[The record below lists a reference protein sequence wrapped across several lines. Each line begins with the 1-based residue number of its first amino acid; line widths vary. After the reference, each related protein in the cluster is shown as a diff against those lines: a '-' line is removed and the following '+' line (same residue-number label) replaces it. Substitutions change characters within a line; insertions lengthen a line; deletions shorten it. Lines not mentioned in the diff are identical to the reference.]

1 MPDCDSHEMAV
12 EHFQELAELD
22 ASYWWFKVRFN
33 LVVRLLSRIKKPD
46 AYRSIVDWG
55 CGCGAFLHFLQQ
67 EKNIHGER
75 LLGFE
80 PSPLAHEHL
89 KKRRIPFRTPDFEKD
104 LISQFP
110 TPPDGVV
117 LLDVL
122 EHIENPTEFLAKL
135 YVAAAPG
142 AALVITVPAMQKLWS
157 VWDEKLGHYR
167 RYDRTLLQKQLTET
181 GWQVLQTRYFFSTLY
196 FVALFR
202 QRLITSNKLP
212 ETEFPRLPGWL
223 NSLVGLAFSVESRF
237 PQLPFG
243 TSVAALA
250 IKKERS

>member
-1 MPDCDSHEMAV
+1 MPEHDSHEMAA

-33 LVVRLLSRIKKPD
+33 LVVRLLSRIKKLD
-46 AYRSIVDWG
+46 SYGSIVDWG
-55 CGCGAFLHFLQQ
+55 CGCGAFLHFLHA
-67 EKNIHGER
+67 EKNIPADR

-104 LISQFP
+104 LCSQFP
-110 TPPDGVV
+110 APPDGVV

-122 EHIENPTEFLAKL
+122 EHIEKPTEFLAKL
-135 YVAAAPG
+135 FAAAAPG

-167 RYDRTLLQKQLTET
+167 RYDRTLLERQLSET
-181 GWQVLQTRYFFSTLY
+181 GWQVVQTRYFFTSLY

-202 QRLITSNKLP
+202 QRLISSKKLP

-223 NSLVGLAFSVESRF
+223 NSLVGLAFSLEARL
-237 PQLPFG
+237 PLLPFG

-250 IKKERS
+250 VKKKHP